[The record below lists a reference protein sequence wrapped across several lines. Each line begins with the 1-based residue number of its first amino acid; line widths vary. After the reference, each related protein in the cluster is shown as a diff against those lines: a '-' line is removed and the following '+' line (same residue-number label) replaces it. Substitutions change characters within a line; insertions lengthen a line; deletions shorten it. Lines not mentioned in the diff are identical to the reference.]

1 VIARGQAARPDRAS
15 KARMI
20 PRVRPTA
27 VLTVLASV
35 LLLVA
40 SGCPTSGSDPE
51 DPPGDGHAET
61 AGDESGEAPL
71 EHPSEDP
78 PRGPEALPRLA
89 FAHEIRDAATWSQ
102 LAARPAT
109 ATVARTEVVKFLLD
123 TSHDRL
129 LWFIDTERWDIHF
142 DFAVEHLGIP
152 GGWQAHGD
160 FNTRE
165 YRRPERRFEMGSLVH
180 YVDADIWA
188 LEMVAG
194 DNLSGERVIRMF
206 EDVRRQVFFGD
217 RLRFRPLSP
226 QHDQTLATIP
236 GRLPVVDADEV
247 FRGVRYQPLTNGEAF
262 GTLRIVRGALD
273 LASVRPDQILVL
285 EDLPDEIP
293 VVSGVISQELQAPLG
308 HIAILCSTRGTPNMG
323 LREATT
329 NAELARL
336 DGQLVRL
343 SITPQEWTVRP
354 AAREEAERS
363 WASRRPAQPLQPPI
377 DPSEQ
382 RLRQVCDVRL
392 DDVRTVGA
400 KAAQLGEV
408 CGLGARVRTPGGF
421 TVPFHFYLQHL
432 ASTGID
438 RELTAMLDD
447 ASLASDTHA
456 RDAALRTIREHIQ
469 AAPVDAALLRRVRQR
484 MTETGRGRRF
494 IFRSSTNAEDLP
506 GFTGAGLY
514 RSIVV
519 AADATDA
526 QVADAMREVWA
537 SVWLL
542 GAVEERDWYRVD
554 QRRVA
559 MALLVQPFVDGAS
572 ANGVAIT
579 ANPYFEGRPGFFVNA
594 QALGGSV
601 TGAAGNEVPEQH
613 LIYVYSE
620 VVESELLSQSSRSPD
635 ALLLPEP
642 AILQLAS
649 TLRTLHCHFR
659 DRWRARGMHVD
670 TSDAL
675 DVEYLIAGEDHHL
688 VILQARPF
696 EVRYEDSQRV
706 GDLDLCAFHPAGV
719 D

>member
-1 VIARGQAARPDRAS
+1 
-15 KARMI
+15 MLL
-20 PRVRPTA
+20 RVRTHVA
-27 VLTVLASV
+27 VLALTLALTS
-35 LLLVA
+35 A
-40 SGCPTSGSDPE
+40 CPSS
-51 DPPGDGHAET
+51 PGDPQDPAGEGQT
-61 AGDESGEAPL
+61 DTTGDESTEAP
-71 EHPSEDP
+71 PTDP
-78 PRGPEALPRLA
+78 PDEPAGPPPALPRLA
-89 FAHEIRDAATWSQ
+89 SAHEIRDAATWSQ

-129 LWFIDTERWDIHF
+129 IWFIDTERWDIHF
-142 DFAVEHLGIP
+142 DFAVENLGIP

-236 GRLPVVDADEV
+236 GRLPVVGADEV

-377 DPSEQ
+377 DPNEQ

-438 RELTAMLDD
+438 RELTVMLDD
-447 ASLASDTHA
+447 ASLATDTRA
-456 RDAALRTIREHIQ
+456 RDVALRAIREHIQ

-519 AADATDA
+519 PADATDA

-620 VVESELLSQSSRSPD
+620 VIESELLSQSSRSPD

-706 GDLDLCAFHPAGV
+706 GELDLCAFHPAGV

>member
-1 VIARGQAARPDRAS
+1 MIRRVRARLRPALPFALLLLSSLTGCGSTNARTAAPPDTRADPDEVVVGPPAPEPGTSPSTSPGTSPEAARPRLESAH
-15 KARMI
+15 AI
-20 PRVRPTA
+20 P
-27 VLTVLASV
+27 
-35 LLLVA
+35 
-40 SGCPTSGSDPE
+40 
-51 DPPGDGHAET
+51 
-61 AGDESGEAPL
+61 DE
-71 EHPSEDP
+71 
-78 PRGPEALPRLA
+78 
-89 FAHEIRDAATWSQ
+89 ATWHR

-123 TSHDRL
+123 TQHDRV
-129 LWFIDTERWDIHF
+129 LWFIDTARYDIHF
-142 DFAVEHLGIP
+142 DFAVARLGVA

-180 YVDADIWA
+180 YADADIWA
-188 LEMVAG
+188 MEMVAG

-206 EDVRRQVFFGD
+206 EDVRRAVFFGD

-226 QHDQTLATIP
+226 QHEQTLATIP
-236 GRLPVVDADEV
+236 GRLPLVTAEEV

-262 GTLRIVRGALD
+262 GTLRIVRGPLE

-293 VVSGVISQELQAPLG
+293 VVSGLISQELQAPLG

-323 LREATT
+323 LRDATT
-329 NAELARL
+329 QPDLARL

-343 SITPQEWTVRP
+343 AISPQEWTVRP
-354 AAREEAERS
+354 ATRAEAEAS
-363 WASRRPAQPLQPPI
+363 WAARRPAQPLTPPI
-377 DPSEQ
+377 DPSEE

-392 DDVRTVGA
+392 DDVRSVGA

-421 TVPFHFYLQHL
+421 TVPFHFYLAHL
-432 ASTGID
+432 ASAGLD
-438 RELTAMLDD
+438 AELSALLDD
-447 ASLASDTHA
+447 ASLAADTRA
-456 RDAALRTIREHIQ
+456 RDARLRALREHIQ
-469 AAPVDAALLRRVRQR
+469 AAPIDPALLRRVRQR

-519 AADATDA
+519 PADATDA

-601 TGAAGNEVPEQH
+601 TGAAGDEVPEQH
-613 LIYVYSE
+613 LVYVYSE
-620 VVESELLSQSSRSPD
+620 VIESELLSQSSRSPD
-635 ALLLPEP
+635 HLLLEE
-642 AILQLAS
+642 AQILQLAS

-659 DRWRARGMHVD
+659 NRWRQRGMQVD
-670 TSDAL
+670 GSDAL
-675 DVEYLIAGEDHHL
+675 DVEYLVAGEDRHL

-696 EVRYEDSQRV
+696 EVRYDEAQRV
-706 GDLDLCAFHPAGV
+706 GELDLCAYHPAGV
-719 D
+719 E

>member
-1 VIARGQAARPDRAS
+1 MPQGGLGSGQEEPVG
-15 KARMI
+15 
-20 PRVRPTA
+20 P
-27 VLTVLASV
+27 
-35 LLLVA
+35 
-40 SGCPTSGSDPE
+40 
-51 DPPGDGHAET
+51 
-61 AGDESGEAPL
+61 
-71 EHPSEDP
+71 PSEVP
-78 PRGPEALPRLA
+78 PSPTPPTPPPSLPRLA
-89 FAHEIRDAATWSQ
+89 SAHAIPDEATWRQ

-123 TSHDRL
+123 TQHDRL
-129 LWFIDTERWDIHF
+129 IWFIDTERWDIHF
-142 DFAVEHLGIP
+142 DFAAENLGIP

-180 YVDADIWA
+180 YADADIWA

-226 QHDQTLATIP
+226 QHEQTLATIP
-236 GRLPVVDADEV
+236 GRLPVVSAEEV

-262 GTLRIVRGALD
+262 GTLRVVRGALD

-329 NAELARL
+329 NADLTRL

-343 SITPQEWTVRP
+343 TIAPQEWTVRP
-354 AAREEAERS
+354 ATRAEAEAS
-363 WASRRPAQPLQPPI
+363 WTARRPAQPLTPPI
-377 DPSEQ
+377 DPNEQ

-392 DDVRTVGA
+392 DDVRSVGA

-408 CGLGARVRTPGGF
+408 CGLGSRVRTPGGF
-421 TVPFHFYLQHL
+421 TVPFHFYLAHL
-432 ASTGID
+432 ATGGID
-438 RELTAMLDD
+438 AELTALLDD
-447 ASLASDTHA
+447 ASLASDAHA
-456 RDAALRTIREHIQ
+456 RDARLRAIRDHIQ
-469 AAPVDAALLRRVRQR
+469 AAPIDAALLRRVRQR
-484 MTETGRGRRF
+484 MAETGRGRRF

-514 RSIVV
+514 RSIIVP
-519 AADATDA
+519 ADATDA

-542 GAVEERDWYRVD
+542 GAVEERDWFRVD

-620 VVESELLSQSSRSPD
+620 VVESELLSQSTRSPTE
-635 ALLLPEP
+635 LLLPE
-642 AILQLAS
+642 AQILQLAS
-649 TLRTLHCHFR
+649 TLRALHCHFR
-659 DRWRARGMHVD
+659 DRWRQRGLRVD
-670 TSDAL
+670 GSDAL
-675 DVEYLIAGEDHHL
+675 DVEYLIAGPDHHL

-696 EVRYEDSQRV
+696 EVRYEASQRV
-706 GDLDLCAFHPAGV
+706 GGELDLCAFHPAGTE
-719 D
+719 